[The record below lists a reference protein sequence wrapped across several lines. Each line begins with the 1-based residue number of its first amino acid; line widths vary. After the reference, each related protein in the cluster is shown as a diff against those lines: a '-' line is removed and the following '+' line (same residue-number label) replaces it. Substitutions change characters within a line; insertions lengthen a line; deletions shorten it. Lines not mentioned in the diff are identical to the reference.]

1 MKRRD
6 FLKRAAIGSAALA
19 PLPLLADAQTRPAFT
34 RSSHKK
40 SAPPDNPFAILLQGT
55 YRSARRCSDLELVQA
70 NVCDGSYS
78 TVKIYPVIG
87 LSEEHREHGK
97 RDNRPGGLGCDPE
110 KAIGDFYVQFGGEFA
125 VYDLPGGALAMRFRR
140 PDGDHTIPVSDGHG
154 GVFYAG
160 TIDLDIIE
168 ATGIYQLFL
177 GGTNVMADNLHVA
190 ADGTA
195 VEYCYCIIS
204 LPT

>member
-1 MKRRD
+1 M
-6 FLKRAAIGSAALA
+6 
-19 PLPLLADAQTRPAFT
+19 
-34 RSSHKK
+34 
-40 SAPPDNPFAILLQGT
+40 
-55 YRSARRCSDLELVQA
+55 
-70 NVCDGSYS
+70 
-78 TVKIYPVIG
+78 
-87 LSEEHREHGK
+87 
-97 RDNRPGGLGCDPE
+97 
-110 KAIGDFYVQFGGEFA
+110 QFDGEFA

-168 ATGIYQLFL
+168 ATGIYQAFL
-177 GGTNVMADNLHVA
+177 GGTNVMADNLHVS